1 MSAATKVSIT
11 DFIQIFVPSIF
22 ESEDHRSIT
31 HVSPV
36 KKDMTKATRGRPKC
50 DEFEDEVFAEC
61 ERSHLNK
68 SNNTRKK
75 RDNYYSYLHVKT
87 CATTVMNTEYWD
99 ESSSSFVKKWQ
110 LNRTTNKLRFT
121 NKWVYGVL
129 RRRSTS
135 HSRGYEDEIV
145 TETQVDVE
153 CGSSIS
159 IDSSFI
165 SQPVNDSTVDA
176 MLDNHVIDDLL
187 DAIESSQPG
196 RDSTADVMA
205 DDHVIDDLLDVLDSI
220 PFNNE
225 SLLDSLL
232 WPTCCSCPWSDVS
245 LNDLLGLDFDWD
257 L

>member
-75 RDNYYSYLHVKT
+75 RDNDYSYLHVKT

-99 ESSSSFVKKWQ
+99 ESSNSFVKKWQ
-110 LNRTTNKLRFT
+110 LNRTTSKLRFT
-121 NKWVYGVL
+121 NKWVYNVL
-129 RRRSTS
+129 RRRSTNQLIQQ
-135 HSRGYEDEIV
+135 SRGYEDEVV

-165 SQPVNDSTVDA
+165 SQPVS
-176 MLDNHVIDDLL
+176 
-187 DAIESSQPG
+187 
-196 RDSTADVMA
+196 DSTADVMV
-205 DDHVIDDLLDVLDSI
+205 DNHEFEDLLDS
-220 PFNNE
+220 
-225 SLLDSLL
+225 SL
-232 WPTCCSCPWSDVS
+232 WPTCCSCTMSDVS
-245 LNDLLGLDFDWD
+245 LDDLLGLDFDWD